1 MPNFFKTNNITK
13 YAKIIIVR
21 DVPNDIQKSTFLFN
35 NIGNVIKNISEG
47 ITNQKIPC
55 DKSAIFVTSFVS
67 MYIQINANKETM
79 GIDAKILP
87 AKVLLFEISEM
98 ATMVTEDNKTFMM

>member
-13 YAKIIIVR
+13 YAKTITVR
-21 DVPNDIQKSTFLFN
+21 DVPNEIQKSTFLFN

-47 ITNQKIPC
+47 MTNQKIPC
-55 DKSAIFVTSFVS
+55 DKSAIFVTSLVS
-67 MYIQINANKETM
+67 IKIQINANNDTM

-98 ATMVTEDNKTFMM
+98 ATMVTEDNNTLII